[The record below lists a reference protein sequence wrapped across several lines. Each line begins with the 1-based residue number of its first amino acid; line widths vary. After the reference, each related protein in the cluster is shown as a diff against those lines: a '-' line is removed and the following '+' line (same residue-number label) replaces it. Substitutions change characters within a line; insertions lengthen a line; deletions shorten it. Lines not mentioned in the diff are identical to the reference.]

1 MPDAKQRKTQ
11 ISILYC
17 KIDMKNRHGLLSS
30 TLALRKGRMNHRP
43 NGKGRRRRGRIITTG
58 NTSTRSRRDRPTSG
72 STTSSNISYCR
83 YMYMSFLPSRLLPM
97 LLATFVLLVL
107 ADSIDSKLL
116 PVRVVRARARA
127 VSVCGGTRSC
137 SSRRHS
143 LVGRYCRHVVRD
155 TIRQQCS
162 AYPRRSIG
170 HLLQSA
176 AIRSLSAPKHYHM
189 YRYCAIGCGIAAAS
203 FVISANDARAA
214 AAATAAAKA
223 TTGSTNNEATS
234 VRVPTSTT
242 ATAAAR
248 TARISPLEPTIRA
261 IKFWRRV
268 GPVVMHYKFTQAWFK
283 LANVDPAVRSDTWD
297 RLHAMHAPASLD
309 VILEL
314 RGLFVK
320 IGQVMS
326 SRADFVPRQYVDC
339 FHTLQDAVP
348 PWETER
354 VEAIV
359 RESLRT
365 TQNVDFEDVF
375 ESFGEVLGSA
385 SIGQVHKATLTP
397 KYASIGGYTGGKT
410 VAVKVM
416 HPDAEFRFRNDFKIF
431 RALCKVALPGWDP
444 ILRELEQ
451 QMMTEFDYNNEAHN
465 LEVIRNN
472 MAKSPYAN
480 KVRIPQPAKELCSN
494 NLLVMEYL
502 SGKKLAVAIEERL
515 ASILGG
521 DVTLA
526 RKVLKAKQQ
535 ALFEAKDISN
545 NKERKGFL
553 TELSN
558 MVGKG
563 NDMSILQKGTKMF
576 QVLSMTKDA
585 RNKLSLLLDA
595 TGHQIFQDGVYNG
608 ENLTWFVVLFI

>member
-1 MPDAKQRKTQ
+1 MPF
-11 ISILYC
+11 ILS
-17 KIDMKNRHGLLSS
+17 LLILLESAAVGAFAD
-30 TLALRKGRMNHRP
+30 L
-43 NGKGRRRRGRIITTG
+43 
-58 NTSTRSRRDRPTSG
+58 
-72 STTSSNISYCR
+72 TSSH
-83 YMYMSFLPSRLLPM
+83 
-97 LLATFVLLVL
+97 
-107 ADSIDSKLL
+107 
-116 PVRVVRARARA
+116 
-127 VSVCGGTRSC
+127 
-137 SSRRHS
+137 RHAS
-143 LVGRYCRHVVRD
+143 GRYFQYIVQD
-155 TIRQQCS
+155 TIRHC
-162 AYPRRSIG
+162 PRRSVG
-170 HLLQSA
+170 ALLLSGA
-176 AIRSLSAPKHYHM
+176 KRSLPRHCGAV
-189 YRYCAIGCGIAAAS
+189 GCG
-203 FVISANDARAA
+203 VLARAA
-214 AAATAAAKA
+214 AAAAFLVSANRAHA
-223 TTGSTNNEATS
+223 ATS
-234 VRVPTSTT
+234 TDMVA
-242 ATAAAR
+242 ATAKS
-248 TARISPLEPTIRA
+248 TDRISAAPSSAENTTTSSATQSAKPSPFEPTIRA

-268 GPVVMHYKFTQAWFK
+268 GPVVVHYKFTQMWFR
-283 LANVDPAVRSDTWD
+283 LANTDPAIRSKTWE

-348 PWETER
+348 PWEKDR

-365 TQNVDFEDVF
+365 HQNVDFEDVF

-385 SIGQVHKATLTP
+385 SIGQVHRATLTP
-397 KYASIGGYTGGKT
+397 TYASVGGKT
-410 VAVKVM
+410 VAVKVL

-465 LEVIRNN
+465 LEIVRNN
-472 MAKSPYAN
+472 MAKSPYA
-480 KVRIPQPAKELCSN
+480 KRVRIPQPVKALCSK

-502 SGKKLAVAIEERL
+502 SGQKLAVAIEERL

-521 DVTLA
+521 DVSLA

-535 ALFEAKDISN
+535 ALFEAKSVRD
-545 NKERKGFL
+545 KQRKGFL
-553 TELSN
+553 TELNN
-558 MVGKG
+558 MVGEG
-563 NDMSILQKGTKMF
+563 NDMSILQKGTKAL
-576 QVLSMTKDA
+576 QVMSLTKDA

-608 ENLTWFVVLFI
+608 EIFPLWSDIDNFSMGVMMTTDLILMPYLFGFQGTRIQAIY